1 MADTVGVCAPISLPE
16 AAIGDKLWRPTTFE
30 GKTLGQTHPP
40 QLSRFFPSFI
50 SNLCHSLN
58 NGRWSQKVCIPSQMP
73 IFQLTISFSF
83 PPVRACLFDMDG
95 LLIDSEDIYTD
106 ITNKILHSFGK
117 PSLPWAIKAQLQG
130 RPQPD
135 VHNPL
140 TVPTSSL
147 LPRPRLRRRT
157 HRILT
162 KYQAAKI
169 FHHWAQLPIPH
180 EEYHK
185 RQGELQAELFPT
197 TQPLPGVETLLAK
210 LLSTQKTSNPVHIA
224 LATSSH
230 NRNYHLKTSHL
241 QDLFS
246 LFPDSQRVLGDDP
259 RIGKGRGKPLP
270 DIYLLALETINA
282 GLRERGEKEIAPEEC
297 LVFEDAVPGVEA
309 GRRAGM
315 RVIWCPHPGLLGAYK
330 GREAEV
336 LAGLTGEHKEAEKSV
351 SEKEADELTAER
363 LQSAGKPGHL
373 NDGFAEVLSTLQ
385 DFPYERYGIQPAD
398 A

>member
-1 MADTVGVCAPISLPE
+1 MADGV
-16 AAIGDKLWRPTTFE
+16 R
-30 GKTLGQTHPP
+30 
-40 QLSRFFPSFI
+40 
-50 SNLCHSLN
+50 N
-58 NGRWSQKVCIPSQMP
+58 
-73 IFQLTISFSF
+73 F

-106 ITNKILHSFGK
+106 ITNQILHSFGK
-117 PSLPWAIKAQLQG
+117 PSLPWPIKAQLQG

-135 VHNPL
+135 
-140 TVPTSSL
+140 
-147 LPRPRLRRRT
+147 
-157 HRILT
+157 
-162 KYQAAKI
+162 AAKI

-230 NRNYHLKTSHL
+230 NRNYQLKTSHL